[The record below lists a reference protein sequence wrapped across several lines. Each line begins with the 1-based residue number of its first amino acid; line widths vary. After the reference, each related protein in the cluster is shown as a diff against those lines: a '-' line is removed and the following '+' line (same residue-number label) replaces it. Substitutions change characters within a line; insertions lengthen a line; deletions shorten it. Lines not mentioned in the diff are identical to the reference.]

1 MEAFV
6 RDLRFALRMLLSRP
20 GFTVLAVVCLA
31 LGIGASAAIFSVVNG
46 VLLKPLPFPE
56 SERLATYGSSR
67 GKSADIGS
75 LSAPD
80 FVDLRAGA
88 TLADLAVYNDDVF
101 SLRNNDA
108 AVQLRGARI
117 SSNAFRVLGV
127 TPLLGRAFTME
138 EELPNRGR
146 EVALSYS
153 AWQRLFNGDRK
164 VIGRQVR
171 LDANDYTVVG
181 VMPKGFSFPIR
192 SADIDAWVPLKLAGD
207 STFAE
212 QRGAHYLTGVARL
225 KPGVSMSQAQSE
237 MQMIASR
244 LATLYPG
251 TNHDRVAVV
260 KGLQETIVS
269 GSRSSLLVLAGAV
282 CCLLLIACA
291 NVANLMLARS
301 SLRSKEVAVRTA
313 IGASRA
319 VILRQVLTESVL
331 LAFVGG
337 IAGLLLAVWGT
348 DLLLAIAPRALPRV
362 QDITLDWRVASFTAF
377 VTIGTGLLFGL
388 MPAIQLSSSD
398 LNGTLKD
405 GGRSVTGSGGGNR
418 TRSALVIVEVALSLV
433 LLAGAGL
440 LSATLL
446 RLQRVDPGFDSHN
459 VLTAETSLPDVKYKT
474 DAQQASFYDLLLD
487 KVRTIPGVEGVA
499 GVSVLPMSGNNM
511 IIGFALEG
519 EPRGDGVPP
528 AHGEMLDI
536 VTADFFSVMRVPLKA
551 GRLFA
556 AQEDSTTTPV
566 IIVNEAFAKK
576 YWPGQNPLGKRVSA
590 GYNSDTLRAVIG
602 VVGDVR
608 RSALDQDPAPAM
620 YLSYH
625 QASYS
630 GLTLVVRTRDNAT
643 NVPAA
648 LTRDVASLDPDQTLG
663 KIRPMETVLESSLAR
678 QRFSASLLGIFA
690 MIALALSAVGIF
702 GVMTAMVT
710 QRTRE
715 LAVRLALGAHPRKV
729 LQLVMSHGA
738 SLAGMGI
745 VIGLFGAFALSR
757 VVAGLLY
764 NVSAS
769 DPVTLF
775 GVSLLLAA
783 VALLACYIPA
793 RRATRLDPIITLREE

>member
-6 RDLRFALRMLLSRP
+6 RDLKYAMRMLVSRP

-46 VLLKPLPFPE
+46 VLLKPLPYPD
-56 SERLATYGSSR
+56 SEKLAAFGTTR
-67 GKSADIGS
+67 GKVEIGS
-75 LSAPD
+75 ISGPD
-80 FVDLRAGA
+80 FVDLRAGS
-88 TLADLAVYNDDVF
+88 THADLAVYSDASF
-101 SLRNNDA
+101 SLRSNDA
-108 AVQLRGARI
+108 AVQMRGAQI
-117 SSNAFRVLGV
+117 SSNLFRVVGV
-127 TPLLGRAFTME
+127 SPMLGRGPTIE
-138 EELPNRGR
+138 EELPKRGR
-146 EVALSYS
+146 EVVLGYG
-153 AWQRLFNGDRK
+153 AWQRLFQGDPK
-164 VIGRQVR
+164 IVGKPIR
-171 LDANDYTVVG
+171 LDAIDYTVIG
-181 VMPKGFSFPIR
+181 VMPKGFTFPV
-192 SADIDAWVPLKLAGD
+192 SSEDIDAWVPLTLAGD

-212 QRGAHYLTGVARL
+212 QRGSHYLRGIARL
-225 KPGVSMSQAQSE
+225 KPGASVSQAQSE
-237 MQMIASR
+237 LAMIAAR
-244 LATLYPG
+244 LSALYPG
-251 TNHDRVAVV
+251 TNHDRSARM
-260 KGLQETIVS
+260 KPFQDTIVS
-269 GSRSSLLVLAGAV
+269 GSRTSLLVLAGAV
-282 CCLLLIACA
+282 GCLLLIACA

-313 IGASRA
+313 IGASRS

-331 LAFVGG
+331 LAVVGG

-348 DLLLAIAPRALPRV
+348 DLLLTIAPRALPRV
-362 QDITLDWRVASFTAF
+362 NDISLDWRVVLFTTI
-377 VTIGTGLLFGL
+377 VTIGTGVLFGL
-388 MPAIQLSSSD
+388 MPAIQLSSAD

-418 TRSALVIVEVALSLV
+418 TRSALVIAEVALSLV

-446 RLQRVDPGFDSHN
+446 RLQQVDPGFDAHDI
-459 VLTAETSLPDVKYKT
+459 VTAEMSLPESRYRTDV
-474 DAQQASFYDLLLD
+474 QQAAFYDQMLE
-487 KVRTIPGVEGVA
+487 KVRSIPGVSSAA
-499 GVSVLPMSGNNM
+499 GVSILPLTGNNM
-511 IIGFALEG
+511 VIGFALEG
-519 EPRGDGVPP
+519 EPRGDGIPSP
-528 AHGEMLDI
+528 HGEMLDV
-536 VTADFFSVMRVPLKA
+536 VTTDFFSVMKIPLKM
-551 GRLFA
+551 GRSFTEA
-556 AQEDSTTTPV
+556 DDSTAPPV

-576 YWPGQNPLGKRVSA
+576 YWPGENPIGKRVSA
-590 GYNSDTLRAVIG
+590 GYNSDSLRAVIG
-602 VVGDVR
+602 VVGNVR
-608 RSALDQDPAPAM
+608 RLALDTDPAPAM
-620 YLSYH
+620 YLSEH

-648 LTRDVASLDPDQTLG
+648 LKHTLVSLDPDQSLG
-663 KIRPMETVLESSLAR
+663 TIRSMESVLARSLAQ

-738 SLAGMGI
+738 SLAGIGI

-757 VVAGLLY
+757 VVAGMLY

-769 DPVTLF
+769 DPRTLL

>member
-6 RDLRFALRMLLSRP
+6 RDLRFALRMLVSRP
-20 GFTVLAVVCLA
+20 GFTVIAVVCLA

-46 VLLKPLPFPE
+46 VLLKPLPFPD
-56 SERLATYGSSR
+56 SDRLVGFGSIR
-67 GKSADIGS
+67 GKGAELGS

-88 TLADLAVYNDDVF
+88 THADLAAFNDDAF
-101 SLRNNDA
+101 SLRNNDV

-117 SSNAFRVLGV
+117 SSNLFRVLGV
-127 TPLLGRAFTME
+127 SPLLGRGPTIE
-138 EELPNRGR
+138 EELPKRGQ
-146 EVALSYS
+146 EVVLGYS
-153 AWQRLFNGDRK
+153 AWQRLFNGDPK

-181 VMPKGFSFPIR
+181 VMPRGFSFPIR
-192 SADIDAWVPLKLAGD
+192 SVDIDAWVPLTLAGD
-207 STFAE
+207 TTFAE
-212 QRGAHYLTGVARL
+212 QRGAHYLTGIARL
-225 KPGVSMSQAQSE
+225 KPGASMSQAQSE
-237 MQMIASR
+237 LQMISSR
-244 LATLYPG
+244 LAVMYPG
-251 TNHDRVAVV
+251 SDHDRVAKV

-301 SLRSKEVAVRTA
+301 TLRSKEVAVRTA

-331 LAFVGG
+331 LAVVGG

-362 QDITLDWRVASFTAF
+362 HEITLDWRVVTFTTF

-388 MPAIQLSSSD
+388 LPAIQLSTAD
-398 LNGTLKD
+398 LNGTLKE

-418 TRSALVIVEVALSLV
+418 VRSALVIAEVALSLV

-440 LSATLL
+440 LSATLM
-446 RLQRVDPGFDSHN
+446 RLQGVDPGFDSHN
-459 VLTAETSLPDVKYKT
+459 VLTAEMSLPDAKYKT
-474 DAQQASFYDLLLD
+474 DTQQASFYDLVLD
-487 KVRTIPGVEGVA
+487 KTRTIPGVQGVA
-499 GVSVLPMSGNNM
+499 GVSVLPLDGSNM
-511 IIGFALEG
+511 LIGFSLEG
-519 EPRGDGVPP
+519 EPRGEGVPP

-536 VTADFFSVMRVPLKA
+536 VTTDFFSVMKIPLKA
-551 GRLFA
+551 GRLFT
-556 AQEDSTTTPV
+556 AQEDSAAPPV

-576 YWPGQNPLGKRVSA
+576 YWPGQNPLGKRISA
-590 GYNSDTLRAVIG
+590 GYNSDTLRAVVG

-608 RSALDQDPAPAM
+608 RYALDQEAAPAM

-625 QASYS
+625 QASYPA
-630 GLTLVVRTRDNAT
+630 LTLLLRTRDNAT
-643 NVPAA
+643 NVPSA
-648 LTRDVASLDPDQTLG
+648 LTRDLASLDPDQTFG
-663 KIRPMETVLESSLAR
+663 KIRPMEVVLESSLAR

-738 SLAGMGI
+738 TLAGIGI

-764 NVSAS
+764 NVGAS
-769 DPVTLF
+769 DPVTLLS
-775 GVSLLLAA
+775 VSLLLAA